1 MRDKGKE
8 GFRTGRI
15 HERMKQDWR
24 DSGLDGLLVVL
35 CHLCVF
41 FVVLCVIFFF
51 FPYKIMVSHMCVT

>member
-24 DSGLDGLLVVL
+24 DSGLDGLFVVL

-41 FVVLCVIFFF
+41 FVVLCVILSF
-51 FPYKIMVSHMCVT
+51 FPLIK